1 MCGIIIYNLLMPN
14 YQSMKTNRYKSCVA
28 IQFCCGKQT
37 KKNEIYRKT
46 DNFVDNFVESYSP
59 SKFKHW

>member
-1 MCGIIIYNLLMPN
+1 MPN